1 MTLKPTL
8 KLISLAALCCLGCD
22 DGADDPPS
30 TDGGMIDA
38 AGGAGGSG
46 GMGGMGGMNNTQLP
60 PLAGLRVTG
69 DLTYTRLDPGGHH
82 IISNLLDGSLPQ
94 RITTDAALWTH
105 HAVGP
110 DDRFVAAVRRG
121 DGDGDGVDDLDGPRE
136 VWIIDVRGRAAFPIS
151 PVGCDAGI
159 GGVGWRDQVRV
170 MFSMRCDDEPAA
182 AWLASREDPSRNRD
196 NMLKVSDHDQPVR
209 DVFPAAGTPLYA
221 YTLDVEA
228 CNGGGNCIIKPQ
240 VWVADADIG
249 VRCRLS
255 DGDLGFTDTS
265 TITGAEKRI
274 GDASPA
280 FNGDLTQV
288 VFSRTVGGKGS
299 GIDGHHDLF
308 RVGINRRA
316 LFAGEED
323 CAQGGTETN
332 LSENLFDENLTG
344 PDGMV
349 PGSDRFPHPPAG
361 NAPEGTILYSG
372 QVEAD
377 GLTSGVYSINPAGA
391 LRSYTDG
398 INAAYGT
405 WIVTEYLLEGER

>member
-1 MTLKPTL
+1 M
-8 KLISLAALCCLGCD
+8 G
-22 DGADDPPS
+22 
-30 TDGGMIDA
+30 
-38 AGGAGGSG
+38 GGAGG
-46 GMGGMGGMNNTQLP
+46 MNTDLP

-69 DLTYTRLDPGGHH
+69 DLTYTRLEPSGNH

-94 RITTDAALWTH
+94 RITTEAALWTH

-110 DDRFVAAVRRG
+110 DDRFVAAVRHG
-121 DGDGDGVDDLDGPRE
+121 DSDGDGVDDLDGPRE

-151 PVGCDAGI
+151 PRECDAGI

-170 MFSMRCDDEPAA
+170 MFSMRCGDDPPAA
-182 AWLASREDPSRNRD
+182 YLASREDPSRNLA
-196 NMLKVSDHDQPVR
+196 NMLKVSDHEQAVR

-221 YTLDVEA
+221 YTLDAEA
-228 CNGGGNCIIKPQ
+228 CNGGGNCITKPQ

-255 DGDLGFTDTS
+255 EGDLGFTDTS
-265 TITGAEKRI
+265 TITGPERRI
-274 GDASPA
+274 GDHSPA

-288 VFSRTVGGKGS
+288 VFTRNVGGKGS
-299 GIDGHHDLF
+299 GREGHHDLM

-316 LFAGEED
+316 LFAGEAQ

-332 LSENLFDENLTG
+332 LSESLFNETLAG

-349 PGSDRFPHPPAG
+349 PGSDRYPHPPAG

-372 QVEAD
+372 QIETAD
-377 GLTSGVYSINPAGA
+377 GLISGVYSINPAGA
-391 LRSYTDG
+391 LRPYTEG